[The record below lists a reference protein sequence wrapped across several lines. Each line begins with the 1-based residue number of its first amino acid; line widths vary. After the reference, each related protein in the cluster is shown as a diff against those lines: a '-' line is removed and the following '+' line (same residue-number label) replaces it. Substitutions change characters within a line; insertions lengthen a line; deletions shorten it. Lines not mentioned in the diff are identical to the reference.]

1 MLLEQIASPASA
13 LLGGVTL
20 PRRMDRLAELAYN
33 LWWSWN
39 PDAVELFNM
48 IDPLLWVECYHNPVK
63 FLRNVKRKALK
74 AAIHDKRCLER
85 YDRVMAAFDAY
96 LRANGTWYSRT
107 SPDRAEHPRACLS

>member
-33 LWWSWN
+33 LWWAWN
-39 PDAVELFNM
+39 PDGGELFNM
-48 IDPLLWVECYHNPVK
+48 LDPLLWVHCYHSPEKSRATGTRRALNP
-63 FLRNVKRKALK
+63 
-74 AAIHDKRCLER
+74 AIHDKRGLER

-107 SPDRAEHPRACLS
+107 